1 MPLFNFKIINF
12 FRAVLDLQ
20 KIDQEE
26 QNSHIPL
33 ISAHFAVSPVTNN
46 LNSCGTFVVI
56 GEQIL
61 MHYYQLSLQVIMER
75 LLEIMESNHS
85 DMKDEESLVPLGLPH
100 YPWSLLGTEMT

>member
-33 ISAHFAVSPVTNN
+33 ISAHFAVSPVINN
-46 LNSCGTFVVI
+46 LNSCGTCVVI

-61 MHYYQLSLQVIMER
+61 MHYYQLYLQVIMER
-75 LLEIMESNHS
+75 LL
-85 DMKDEESLVPLGLPH
+85 
-100 YPWSLLGTEMT
+100 